1 MTVVDPCDIL
11 LAVVARAGI
20 RAGIEPGNEG
30 PCFAVV
36 VRAVVV
42 CDERV
47 AELAVEKASVVVHLP
62 ETAVGRD
69 SQPSEHLVRKK
80 LVRSRR
86 TDDAKTRIVRD
97 LRAKALLLRLALL
110 QPHEH
115 YRGVNRSGAKIGVK
129 IIVEK
134 GLVVEI
140 ENVFRFDPFEKLG
153 VNVDVASVLRHKA
166 VSVFGFRV
174 SGGGFGRIAVR
185 PRPTVVGGFVPQS
198 VAV

>member
-42 CDERV
+42 FDERV

-86 TDDAKTRIVRD
+86 TDDAKSRIVRD
-97 LRAKALLLRLALL
+97 LRAKALLLRLLL
-110 QPHEH
+110 ELGQLLAGLGDAQRLFQLAQ
-115 YRGVNRSGAKIGVK
+115 RGLQRQKLLF
-129 IIVEK
+129 IIV
-134 GLVVEI
+134 
-140 ENVFRFDPFEKLG
+140 VFD
-153 VNVDVASVLRHKA
+153 HCHMC
-166 VSVFGFRV
+166 
-174 SGGGFGRIAVR
+174 
-185 PRPTVVGGFVPQS
+185 QS
-198 VAV
+198 PCR